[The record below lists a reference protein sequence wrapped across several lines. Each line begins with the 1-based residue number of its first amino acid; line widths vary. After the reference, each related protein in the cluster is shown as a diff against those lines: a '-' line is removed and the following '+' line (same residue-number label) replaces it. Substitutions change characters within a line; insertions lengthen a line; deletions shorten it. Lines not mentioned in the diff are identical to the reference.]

1 LGLQADKIVFNKPLD
16 LIDVIKALSSI
27 KESIDVSLIDNN
39 YFYVFI
45 KDDFDLYV
53 EPVPDTEV
61 YWTANMLNINDRQAV
76 ICLMEYP
83 GFWESLKDIL
93 YYCRINDYKR
103 YSVFTKNDLMGSG
116 NRVWED
122 YIGENEEEAKEFF
135 RDILMVEDV
144 ISVINRDDE
153 EEE

>member
-1 LGLQADKIVFNKPLD
+1 LQADKIVFNKPLD
-16 LIDVIKALSSI
+16 LIDAVKALSSI
-27 KESIDVSLIDNN
+27 RDSIDVSLIKDN

-45 KDDFDLYV
+45 KDNFDLYV
-53 EPVPDTEV
+53 EPIPDIEV
-61 YWTANMLNINDRQAV
+61 YWTANMLNVDDRQAV

-83 GFWESLKDIL
+83 GFWDSLKDIL
-93 YYCRINDYKR
+93 YYNKINNYKR

-116 NRVWED
+116 SRVWED
-122 YIGENEEEAKEFF
+122 YIGKNEEEAKEFY

-144 ISVINRDDE
+144 ISVIKMDDE